1 MTKDRRLILIFAI
14 VFIDVIAAN
23 GLGALQINYVVNLPA
38 KAVWLTGGTALM
50 LGIQLALS
58 PAIGHWSDKV
68 GRRPIAIGAAIASL
82 LSSFLLVPV
91 QAWGYVANRVSKG
104 GTNGLY
110 AVMRS
115 SVSDITKGEE
125 LIKQS
130 GILSFM
136 VGAGSVIG
144 PMMTA
149 ALLIVSSE
157 ARIDSIPTV
166 YLLIGLGVINIGLAL
181 LFSETNDKPKEKVKF
196 SELTEKALNA
206 LKVTTLWKQL
216 SESDKQ
222 VPGIKPLFILN
233 MLATLGFG
241 YYAFFVAFL
250 TQSDLNM
257 GPLDVAYFF
266 IYFGALASLANL
278 VFFRYIVTHVNKR
291 KIIIG
296 ITLLSIGLQIGY
308 MFSESS
314 VTLLY
319 IVAGVDAITVSLIGG
334 LIGGMLSVVTQEG
347 GGQGE
352 MFGNIQALGGLAS
365 FATALVNSLLSGVSM
380 IAPFIFCAVSSVA
393 VVWWAMRLPDEA
405 KKYSDRIEADQPQED
420 QEGEQ
425 PEEAAP
431 VENRV

>member
-1 MTKDRRLILIFAI
+1 MIKDRRLILIFAI
-14 VFIDVIAAN
+14 VFTDVIAAN
-23 GLGALQINYVVNLPA
+23 GLGALQLNYVTDLPA

-50 LGIQLALS
+50 LGIQLAFS
-58 PAIGHWSDKV
+58 PAIGHWSDKI
-68 GRRPIAIGAAIASL
+68 GRRPVAIGAAIASL
-82 LSSFLLVPV
+82 LSSFLLLPV

-104 GTNGLY
+104 VTNGLY

-115 SVSDITKGEE
+115 SVADITEGEE

-136 VGAGSVIG
+136 VGAGAAIG
-144 PMMTA
+144 PMITA
-149 ALLIVSSE
+149 VVLIVSQE
-157 ARIDSIPTV
+157 ARTNPLPTV
-166 YLLIGLGVINIGLAL
+166 YLLIALGVVNVGLTL
-181 LFSETNDKPKEKVKF
+181 LFKETNDKPKEKIEF
-196 SELTEKALNA
+196 SELKEKAFNA

-250 TQSDLNM
+250 TQSDLDM
-257 GPLDVAYFF
+257 EPLEVAYFF
-266 IYFGALASLANL
+266 LYFGVLASAAN
-278 VFFRYIVTHVNKR
+278 VIFFRYIVTHVNKR
-291 KIIIG
+291 KVVIG

-319 IVAGVDAITVSLIGG
+319 IVAGVDAITVSLVGG
-334 LIGGMLSVVTQEG
+334 LIGSILTVVTKEG

-365 FATALVNSLLSGVSM
+365 FATALANTLLSGVSM
-380 IAPFIFCAVSSVA
+380 IAPFIFCALSSAV

-405 KKYSDRIEADQPQED
+405 KKYSDRIET
-420 QEGEQ
+420 EQ
-425 PEEAAP
+425 PEEDEQPQEAGA
-431 VENRV
+431 

>member
-1 MTKDRRLILIFAI
+1 MTKDRRLLLIFAI

-23 GLGALQINYVVNLPA
+23 GLGALLTNYVVNLPA
-38 KAVWLTGGTALM
+38 KPIWLTGGTALM

-68 GRRPIAIGAAIASL
+68 GRRPVAIGAAIASL
-82 LSSFLLVPV
+82 LSSFLLLPV

-115 SVSDITKGEE
+115 SVADITEGEE

-136 VGAGSVIG
+136 VGGGAVLG
-144 PMMTA
+144 PMITA
-149 ALLIVSSE
+149 VLLIVSNE
-157 ARIDSIPTV
+157 ARIDPLPTV
-166 YLLIGLGVINIGLAL
+166 ILLIGLGVINVGLAL
-181 LFSETNDKPKEKVKF
+181 LFTETNDKPKEKIEF
-196 SELTEKALNA
+196 NELRDKALNA
-206 LKVTTLWKQL
+206 LKVITLWKQL
-216 SESDKQ
+216 SESDREI
-222 VPGIKPLFILN
+222 PGIKPLFILN

-266 IYFGALASLANL
+266 LYFGTIASLANL
-278 VFFRYIVTHVNKR
+278 IFFRYIVTHVNKR
-291 KIIIG
+291 KVVIG
-296 ITLLSIGLQIGY
+296 ITLLSICLQIGY

-334 LIGGMLSVVTQEG
+334 LLGGILSVVTKEG

-380 IAPFIFCAVSSVA
+380 IAPFIFCAISSVA
-393 VVWWAMRLPDEA
+393 IVWWAMRLPDEA
-405 KKYSDRIEADQPQED
+405 REYSDRIEADQPDNNQESGQPD
-420 QEGEQ
+420 QA
-425 PEEAAP
+425 PP
-431 VENRV
+431 VEDRA

>member
-1 MTKDRRLILIFAI
+1 MMKDRRLILIFSI

-23 GLGALQINYVVNLPA
+23 GLGALVTNYVVALPA
-38 KAVWLTGGTALM
+38 KAIWLTGGTALM

-68 GRRPIAIGAAIASL
+68 GRRPLAIGTTIASL
-82 LSSFLLVPV
+82 LSSFLLLPV
-91 QAWGYVANRVSKG
+91 QTWGYVANRVSKG

-110 AVMRS
+110 SVMRS
-115 SVSDITKGEE
+115 SVADITEGDE

-136 VGAGSVIG
+136 AGAGSVVG
-144 PMMTA
+144 PMVTA
-149 ALLIVSSE
+149 VLLIVSAE
-157 ARIDSIPTV
+157 ARIDPVPTV
-166 YLLIGLGVINIGLAL
+166 ILLIALGVLNVGLAL
-181 LFSETNDKPKEKVKF
+181 LFTETNDKPKESVKVG
-196 SELTEKALNA
+196 ELAKKALNA
-206 LKVTTLWKQL
+206 LKVTTLWQQL
-216 SESDKQ
+216 TEADKD

-266 IYFGALASLANL
+266 LYFGGLASLANL
-278 VFFRYIVTHVNKR
+278 IFFRYIVTHVNKR
-291 KIIIG
+291 KVVIG

-308 MFSESS
+308 MFSDSS

-334 LIGGMLSVVTQEG
+334 LIGGILTVVTKEG

-365 FATALVNSLLSGVSM
+365 FGTALVNSLLSGVSI
-380 IAPFIFCAVSSVA
+380 IAPFIFCALSSVA

-405 KKYSDRIEADQPQED
+405 RKYSDRIEA
-420 QEGEQ
+420 EQ
-425 PEEAAP
+425 PEEDEQPQEAGA
-431 VENRV
+431 